1 MPHFGY
7 HFRPIEEV
15 DDIAVNI
22 TQADDIIDG
31 LQPQEIV
38 SIVLP
43 STLFIQITQEAN
55 STRNE
60 SDGIDLTGIV
70 FTLYERAV
78 LFPIA
83 TDPTEE
89 NFIEIG
95 TPVVGADIAGLD
107 VINLT
112 EPFTILLRLNNAV
125 S

>member
-1 MPHFGY
+1 M
-7 HFRPIEEV
+7 
-15 DDIAVNI
+15 NI

-31 LQPQEIV
+31 LSPQQLV
-38 SIVLP
+38 SVVLP
-43 STLFIQITQEAN
+43 STLFIQIMQEAN
-55 STRNE
+55 SSQNE
-60 SDGIDLTGIV
+60 SDGIDFTGIV

-83 TDPTEE
+83 IDPIEE

-95 TPVVGADIAGLD
+95 TPVVGVDIAGLD

-112 EPFTILLRLNNAV
+112 ESFTILLRLNNAV